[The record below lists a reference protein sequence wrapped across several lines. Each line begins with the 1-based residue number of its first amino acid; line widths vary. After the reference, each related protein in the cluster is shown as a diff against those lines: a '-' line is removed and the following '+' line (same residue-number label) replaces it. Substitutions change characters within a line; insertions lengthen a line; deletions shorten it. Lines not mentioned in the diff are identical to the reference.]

1 MFGDPSHVG
10 DGVDVASLL
19 LSLVALGMRRGV
31 AADSGCLCGL
41 DGRAEVSEGRLHLAT
56 TLWRVRVVGL
66 GASL

>member
-1 MFGDPSHVG
+1 MLVTELM
-10 DGVDVASLL
+10 SLL
-19 LSLVALGMRRGV
+19 DWCRWLHWALRRDV

-56 TLWRVRVVGL
+56 TLWRVLTVGL